1 MSNIETTKRGGVR
14 GGGISLSERL
24 IDGSRSVR
32 ETARSWRPDTQFSLT
47 NGKNGRP
54 TQSVAADQTSI
65 TLCYLLCCNS
75 PNKSVMCQQIYPG
88 FLVLESCSKWTK
100 WEKSNLTQIVQHTF
114 VKKTFKKITLPNF
127 SALNERDVEFSS

>member
-1 MSNIETTKRGGVR
+1 
-14 GGGISLSERL
+14 
-24 IDGSRSVR
+24 
-32 ETARSWRPDTQFSLT
+32 
-47 NGKNGRP
+47 
-54 TQSVAADQTSI
+54 
-65 TLCYLLCCNS
+65 
-75 PNKSVMCQQIYPG
+75 MCQQIYPG